1 MIIEPIRINDDHFLL
16 SEQIYNELIDKDY
29 FKNNKLSIAICGES
43 GSGKTVTSVCLQQFL
58 EKKKISSVILH
69 LDSYYKLTPKENHEK
84 RKADINWVGVN
95 ELNISMI
102 DSHIVQFKSNAEQI
116 KVPVVDYQE
125 NKFKETVKYLKDV
138 SVIIIEGVYAFY
150 AKELDYK
157 IFLEKTFKD
166 TLESRMKRT
175 REIYDTFV
183 EKVLEIEH
191 ELVVGQKVHADLIVD
206 KDYNI
211 KD

>member
-16 SEQIYNELIDKDY
+16 SEQIYNELIVKNY
-29 FKNNKLSIAICGES
+29 FQNNKLSIGICGES

-58 EKKKISSVILH
+58 EKKNIKSEILH
-69 LDSYYKLTPKENHEK
+69 LDSYYKLTPRENHEK

-95 ELNISMI
+95 ELNINLI
-102 DSHIVQFKSNAEQI
+102 DKHIELFKSNAPGI
-116 KVPVVDYQE
+116 IVPVVDYQE
-125 NKFKETVKYLKDV
+125 NKFIETEKNLRNV

-191 ELVVGQKVHADLIVD
+191 NLVLGQKMQADLIVD

>member
-29 FKNNKLSIAICGES
+29 FKNSKLSIAICGES

-58 EKKKISSVILH
+58 EKKNISSVILH

-102 DSHIVQFKSNAEQI
+102 DSHIVQFKSNAEEI

-125 NKFKETVKYLKDV
+125 NKFKQTVKYLKDV

>member
-16 SEQIYNELIDKDY
+16 SEQIYNELIDKGY

-58 EKKKISSVILH
+58 EKKNISSVILH

>member
-29 FKNNKLSIAICGES
+29 FKNSKLSIAICGES

-58 EKKKISSVILH
+58 EKKNISSVILH

-102 DSHIVQFKSNAEQI
+102 DSHIVQFKSNAEEI

>member
-16 SEQIYNELIDKDY
+16 SEQIYNELIDKEY
-29 FKNNKLSIAICGES
+29 FKNNKLSIGICGES

-58 EKKKISSVILH
+58 EKKNINSVILH

-102 DSHIVQFKSNAEQI
+102 DRHIEQFKSNKDKI

-125 NKFKETVKYLKDV
+125 NKFLETIKYLKNV

-150 AKELDYK
+150 VKELDYK

-191 ELVVGQKVHADLIVD
+191 ELVVGQKIHADLIID

>member
-16 SEQIYNELIDKDY
+16 SEQIYNELIDKEY
-29 FKNNKLSIAICGES
+29 FKKNKLSIGICGES

-58 EKKKISSVILH
+58 EKKNINSVILH

-102 DSHIVQFKSNAEQI
+102 DRHIEQFKSNKDKI

-125 NKFKETVKYLKDV
+125 NKFLETIKYLKNV
-138 SVIIIEGVYAFY
+138 SVIIIEGVYSFY
-150 AKELDYK
+150 VKELDYK

-191 ELVVGQKVHADLIVD
+191 ELVVGQKIHADLIID

>member
-16 SEQIYNELIDKDY
+16 SEQIYNELIVKNY
-29 FKNNKLSIAICGES
+29 FQNNKLSIGICGES

-58 EKKKISSVILH
+58 EKKNIKSEILH
-69 LDSYYKLTPKENHEK
+69 LDSYYKLTPRENHEK

-95 ELNISMI
+95 ELNINLI
-102 DSHIVQFKSNAEQI
+102 DKHIELFKSNALGI
-116 KVPVVDYQE
+116 IVPVVDYQE
-125 NKFKETVKYLKDV
+125 NKFIETEKNLKNV

-191 ELVVGQKVHADLIVD
+191 NLVLGQKMQADLIVD